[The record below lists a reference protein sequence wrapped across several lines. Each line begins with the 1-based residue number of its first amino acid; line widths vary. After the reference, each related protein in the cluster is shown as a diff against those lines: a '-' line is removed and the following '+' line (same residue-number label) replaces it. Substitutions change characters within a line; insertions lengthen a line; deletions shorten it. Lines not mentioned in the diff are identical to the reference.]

1 MVLSFPL
8 LSCELSVSVKETPIE
23 KEPTNRQ
30 GRVCFF
36 VSTLADFLICDG
48 LHDLVPFV
56 QFKKRE
62 KHPWRSTT
70 FIKVAVFKP
79 ATLMKVALLHG
90 YFSRFLNCM
99 KGTKSRNASHMYNAM
114 FIIIAFP
121 DFVLYFI
128 IVYGRS
134 SGAYSE
140 SCQTHKIERFV
151 LTIFTKHLIL
161 DVK

>member
-62 KHPWRSTT
+62 KHPWRSVA
-70 FIKVAVFKP
+70 FNKVA
-79 ATLMKVALLHG
+79 G
-90 YFSRFLNCM
+90 
-99 KGTKSRNASHMYNAM
+99 
-114 FIIIAFP
+114 
-121 DFVLYFI
+121 
-128 IVYGRS
+128 
-134 SGAYSE
+134 
-140 SCQTHKIERFV
+140 
-151 LTIFTKHLIL
+151 
-161 DVK
+161 